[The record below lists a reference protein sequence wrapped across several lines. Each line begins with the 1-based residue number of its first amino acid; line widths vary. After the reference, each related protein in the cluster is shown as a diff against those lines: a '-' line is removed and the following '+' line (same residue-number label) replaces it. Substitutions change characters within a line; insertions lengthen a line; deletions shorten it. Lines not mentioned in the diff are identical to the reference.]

1 MDLYHILLTC
11 YVNVHLRY
19 MQKKSNPIH
28 MFYRY
33 QWFKLKNDELVSKEA
48 PSDGTSIYNAHT
60 LQETHSNILPFQ

>member
-1 MDLYHILLTC
+1 
-11 YVNVHLRY
+11 
-19 MQKKSNPIH
+19 